1 MASQKEQIAELKLK
15 YIEYYKELPVQKY
28 AAMYVGKTEDT
39 IINWRRD
46 DSDFSDK
53 VDLAR
58 AEWVRK
64 KASKAK
70 VEFALERLEKQIFK
84 ETKEVELTTPQPI
97 LGGISVQRDDRND
110 QDSQTPQEN

>member
-1 MASQKEQIAELKLK
+1 MGSQKEQIAELKRK

-97 LGGISVQRDDRND
+97 LGGISVRSDNSND

>member
-1 MASQKEQIAELKLK
+1 MTSQKEKIAELKRK

-28 AAMYVGKTEDT
+28 AAMYVGRDEET
-39 IINWRRD
+39 IINWRKD
-46 DSDFSDK
+46 DLDFSNQ

-64 KASKAK
+64 KANKAK

-97 LGGISVQRDDRND
+97 LGGISVRSDNSDN
-110 QDSQTPQEN
+110 QDSPPQQEN

>member
-1 MASQKEQIAELKLK
+1 MASQKEQIAELKRK

-28 AAMYVGKTEDT
+28 AAMYVGRDEET
-39 IINWRRD
+39 IINWRKD
-46 DSDFSDK
+46 DLDFSNQ
-53 VDLAR
+53 VNLAR

-97 LGGISVQRDDRND
+97 LGGISVQRDYSND
-110 QDSQTPQEN
+110 QDSQPPQEN